1 MDEGSNS
8 ELADSN
14 PSPDEIRSLLSK
26 ARRIAIVGLSDKPD
40 RASYRVG
47 AYLKAQG
54 YTIIPV
60 NPVKET
66 ILDEKVYPS
75 LKDIPEPVDIV
86 DIFRKVDAIPAIVD
100 EAIAISAKAVW
111 MQLGLAHRESAE
123 KARQAGLVVV
133 QDKCTKIEH
142 DTLL

>member
-1 MDEGSNS
+1 MEKSGNS

-14 PSPDEIRSLLSK
+14 PAPDELRRLLSE

-60 NPVKET
+60 NPVKER
-66 ILDEKVYPS
+66 ILDEKAYPS
-75 LKDIPEPVDIV
+75 LKEIPGPVDIV

-123 KARQAGLVVV
+123 KARRAGLVVV
-133 QDKCTKIEH
+133 QDKCAKIEH
-142 DTLL
+142 DALL